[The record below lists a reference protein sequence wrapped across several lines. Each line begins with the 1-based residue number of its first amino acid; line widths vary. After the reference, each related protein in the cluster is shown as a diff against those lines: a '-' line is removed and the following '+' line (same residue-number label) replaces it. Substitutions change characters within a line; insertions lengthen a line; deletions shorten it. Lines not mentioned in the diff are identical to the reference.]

1 MDKKMIKYV
10 GVLVG
15 LVILLIIVLLIK
27 NSVTGGNK
35 YTTEQL
41 EVKLVEAAKKYVE
54 DKKKN
59 NQDILPDAPG
69 GTPLE
74 LSDAVLVNNG
84 YIDNLSDIVK
94 GDLTCHGR
102 VYIWN
107 AGNGNYDY
115 VPELTCGNYT
125 TVRLVDKVIQ
135 DNDYGVTYGSGLYQ
149 RINGNFVTEDRYL
162 NSSGD
167 NFEYVFRGDV
177 VNNYVKIDENL
188 FRIVSIDNEDNM
200 LLILV
205 GSSRKS
211 YTWDEKFNSDVGK
224 YQGINIYEENGL
236 ESNAY
241 KLAREFY
248 DETLDMMN
256 KEKISKKLKHLIV
269 PMDLCIGKRST
280 TDSSMDGS
288 TECAT
293 VLEGEY
299 VGMLPA
305 YYYMSAS
312 LDSEC
317 DSIASKNC
325 GNYNYLSSFDD
336 YWWLV
341 TANSENTNE
350 AYSVSKKFASSN
362 FCSYKSVIR
371 PIIKIGSRVLYKE
384 GNGTLEEP
392 YQINYFT
399 DEE

>member
-1 MDKKMIKYV
+1 MDKQMIKYV
-10 GVLVG
+10 GILVG
-15 LVILLIIVLLIK
+15 IIFLLIIVLLIK
-27 NSVTGGNK
+27 NSMTGGKK
-35 YTTEQL
+35 YTNEEL
-41 EVKLVEAAKKYVE
+41 EEKLVEAAKKYVE

-74 LSDAVLVNNG
+74 LDEALLVNND
-84 YIDNLSDIVK
+84 YIKELSSISK
-94 GDLTCHGR
+94 GNVTCNGR
-102 VYIWN
+102 VYVWN

-115 VPELTCGNYT
+115 VPELTCGPYT
-125 TVRLVDKVIQ
+125 TVKLVEQVIV

-149 RINGNFVTEDRYL
+149 RKNGAFVTEDRNL
-162 NSSGD
+162 DGNGE
-167 NFEYVFRGDV
+167 NFEYVFRGDD
-177 VNNYVKIDENL
+177 VNNYVQIDENL
-188 FRIVSIDNEDNM
+188 FRIVSIDSEDNM

-211 YTWDEKFNSDVGK
+211 YTWDEKFNSETNK
-224 YQGINIYEENGL
+224 YQGVNIYEENGL

-248 DETLDMMN
+248 DGTLDMLN
-256 KEKISKKLKHLIV
+256 KEKISKKLNHLIV
-269 PMDLCIGKRST
+269 PMDLCIGKRSS
-280 TDSSMDGS
+280 TDSSIDGS
-288 TECAT
+288 TECKT

-299 VGMLPA
+299 VGLLPA

-317 DSIASKNC
+317 TSIASKNC

-341 TANSENTNE
+341 TANSENSNE
-350 AYSVSKKFASSN
+350 AYSVSKKFAASN

-371 PIIKIGSRVLYKE
+371 PIIKIGSRVLYQE
-384 GNGTLEEP
+384 GNGTLETP
-392 YQINYFT
+392 YKIKYFNEL
-399 DEE
+399 D